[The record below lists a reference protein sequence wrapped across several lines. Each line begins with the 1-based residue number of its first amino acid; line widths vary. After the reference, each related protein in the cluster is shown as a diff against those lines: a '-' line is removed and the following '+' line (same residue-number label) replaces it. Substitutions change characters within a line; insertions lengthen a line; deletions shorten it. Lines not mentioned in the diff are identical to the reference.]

1 MEDLKIKLAVLW
13 IFEAVSW
20 SAYAVLMFMLPGAIE
35 EIMAGEIGGDPIS
48 EGVLLAFALFWL
60 IPLTMA
66 VMSLTLKD
74 SANRWLNIIVG
85 IAYLTIGTIISL
97 IGGWLSIAHLLI
109 DVSLTVALV
118 LIVWNAWKWPKK
130 KV

>member
-1 MEDLKIKLAVLW
+1 MENLKIKLAVLW
-13 IFEAVSW
+13 IFEAVNW
-20 SAYAVLMFMLPGAIE
+20 SAYVVMMFMLPGAIE
-35 EIMAGEIGGDPIS
+35 EMMAGEIGGDPIS
-48 EGVLLAFALFWL
+48 EGVLLAFSLFWL

-74 SANRWLNIIVG
+74 SANRWANIIVG
-85 IAYLTIGTIISL
+85 VSYLAIGTIISL
-97 IGGWLSIAHLLI
+97 IGGWISIAHLLL

-130 KV
+130 EV